1 MLKTHSCRTRGELM
15 ALEQS
20 EIFRSRYA
28 LEVYIAA
35 RHQESEAFH
44 LPGYCLLDG
53 TPVDFEVD
61 WLYSTQKLGVDWL
74 SDDGETRKLRIPNW
88 RERLICPRCGL
99 NNRQRAIA
107 AALLATAR
115 RLRAVSG
122 RPPRIYMMEQ
132 VTPTYHFFTGR
143 QEAFELVGSE
153 FLDPA
158 LPGGTVRDGIRHEN
172 AEALSFD
179 DAEMDLV
186 LCSSVLEHVDQP
198 QTAVRELA
206 RVLRP
211 GGELFL
217 EVPFDVNKERN
228 TRRARLEDGEIVHL
242 APPAYHGDPLSD
254 DGVLVFND
262 FGWELLDQIRDTGLL
277 VCEMEVYWSLEHGHL
292 GGAQFFSHG
301 RGTAAR

>member
-1 MLKTHSCRTRGELM
+1 MLKTHSCRTRNELL

-20 EIFRSRYA
+20 ELFRSRYA

-35 RHQESEAFH
+35 QHQEAEEFR
-44 LPGYCLLDG
+44 LPGSCLLDG
-53 TPVDFEVD
+53 VPVDFAVD
-61 WLYSTQKLGVDWL
+61 WLYSTQQIEVDWL
-74 SDDGETRKLRIPNW
+74 SADGEPRELRIPNW
-88 RERLICPRCGL
+88 RERMICPRCGL

-107 AALLATAR
+107 AILLHTIR
-115 RLRAVSG
+115 RIEAGSG
-122 RPPRIYMMEQ
+122 RTPRLYLMEQ
-132 VTPTYHFFTGR
+132 VTPTYNFFAGR
-143 QEAFELVGSE
+143 QGFELVGSE

-172 AEALSFD
+172 AEDLSFD

-198 QTAVRELA
+198 LAAVRELA
-206 RVLRP
+206 RILRP

-228 TRRARLEDGEIVHL
+228 TRRARLDDGEVVHL
-242 APPAYHGDPLSD
+242 EPPAYHGDPLSD

-262 FGWELLDQIRDTGLL
+262 FGWEFLDQIRDTGLL

-292 GGAQFFSHG
+292 GGAQFFFH
-301 RGTAAR
+301 ARKTG